1 MHRLINQRI
10 LQETLDPSVQYGFGA
25 KGVLKTMQ
33 LGGFTSFLNAQMA
46 QQVRASGPLSQLFCQ
61 LGQQA
66 MQCAGLE
73 ACPAAPQDSEVG
85 FIAMFL

>member
-1 MHRLINQRI
+1 VHRLINQKI

-46 QQVRASGPLSQLFCQ
+46 QQVRASGPLSQFFCQ

-73 ACPAAPQDSEVG
+73 TCPAAPQDGGVG
-85 FIAMFL
+85 FTAMFL